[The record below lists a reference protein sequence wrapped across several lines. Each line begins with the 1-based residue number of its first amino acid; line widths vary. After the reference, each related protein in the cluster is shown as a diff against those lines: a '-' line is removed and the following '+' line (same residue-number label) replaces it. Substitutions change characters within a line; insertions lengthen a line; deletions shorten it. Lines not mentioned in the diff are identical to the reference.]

1 MSITRWAPR
10 IAGLILILALA
21 ACAPLPAAVQAPAA
35 TVAPAATLTPTP
47 VPSPTPTPT
56 PSVPDAKADP
66 VAALLYTGR
75 PGSFNSAE
83 FDYVMTLE
91 MSPADEAS
99 AAALGDDAEQLS
111 DVQMKIT
118 GDGAMEVTDPGALK
132 SKMRMAMNLDMA
144 GQQMAMEM
152 VIIDQTAWIRVG
164 SEGEWQKV
172 EGEQAMS
179 AIPGGMDPES
189 MLETFQNATDVA
201 WVEDLEIDGEPVSHL
216 RFAID
221 PAKLDLE
228 SLTAMTDQ
236 AELSEEEL
244 QEILKDMQPVIDVW
258 ITKANLELRRQVM
271 AFDMIMPFPE
281 ELGASDAKLRMA
293 LEMDMQFRNVN
304 EPVTIEAPT
313 D

>member
-1 MSITRWAPR
+1 MSTTRWASYA
-10 IAGLILILALA
+10 AGLILTLALA
-21 ACAPLPAAVQAPAA
+21 ACAPLPAAVRAPEATAA
-35 TVAPAATLTPTP
+35 PTATPTP
-47 VPSPTPTPT
+47 APTPTPAI
-56 PSVPDAKADP
+56 PDPKTDP
-66 VAALLYTGR
+66 MAALLYTGR
-75 PGSFNSAE
+75 PGSFSSAE

-99 AAALGDDAEQLS
+99 AAALGDDAGQLS

-152 VIIDQTAWIRVG
+152 IIIDQTAWIRVG

-172 EGEQAMS
+172 EGEQATS

-189 MLETFQNATDVA
+189 MLETFQNATDVV
-201 WVEDLEIDGEPVSHL
+201 WVGDLEIDGEPVSHL

-221 PAKLDLE
+221 PAKLDLA

-236 AELSEEEL
+236 EELSEQEL
-244 QEILKDMQPVIDVW
+244 QEILQDMKPVIDVW
-258 ITKANLELRRQVM
+258 ITRSNLELRRQVM

-281 ELGASDAKLRMA
+281 ELGASGAKLRMA
-293 LEMDMQFRNVN
+293 MEMDMQFRNVN
-304 EPVTIEAPT
+304 QPVTIEPPAE
-313 D
+313 

>member
-1 MSITRWAPR
+1 MTITRWAPR
-10 IAGLILILALA
+10 MAGLILILALA

-35 TVAPAATLTPTP
+35 TAAPAQVPTLVPTP
-47 VPSPTPTPT
+47 IPTPT
-56 PSVPDAKADP
+56 PSVPDPKTDP
-66 VAALLYTGR
+66 MAALLYVGR
-75 PGSFNSAE
+75 PGSFSSAE

-99 AAALGDDAEQLS
+99 AAALGDDAGQLS

-152 VIIDQTAWIRVG
+152 IIIDQTAWIRVG

-221 PAKLDLE
+221 PAKRDLA

-293 LEMDMQFRNVN
+293 LEMDMQVRNVN